1 MGRHQLPAIANR
13 LRVNRGFDSAW
24 YSDCSYATMLQKDWM
39 LSKTVSSFVNRS
51 SRSLPR
57 VGAKEEQA
65 KLAAAG
71 AAALPG
77 AAVPTP
83 VPAKGAKPQAVQEV
97 KDFPNLR
104 TSRIFMQHL
113 PYKSVASV
121 FAYAIPKEGPQ
132 SKYGLFQPRKVF
144 EVRKPAGQG
153 R

>member
-57 VGAKEEQA
+57 
-65 KLAAAG
+65 
-71 AAALPG
+71 
-77 AAVPTP
+77 
-83 VPAKGAKPQAVQEV
+83 GAKPQAVQEV

>member
-1 MGRHQLPAIANR
+1 
-13 LRVNRGFDSAW
+13 
-24 YSDCSYATMLQKDWM
+24 M

-57 VGAKEEQA
+57 VGVKEEQA
-65 KLAAAG
+65 KLLAAAAG
-71 AAALPG
+71 GASLPG

-83 VPAKGAKPQAVQEV
+83 AAAKGAKNQPVQEV

-132 SKYGLFQPRKVF
+132 AKYGLFQPRRVF
-144 EVRKPAGQG
+144 QPSKPPAQG